1 MARPDADWTCR
12 EVLDA
17 KAVDPAGES
26 HCEFC
31 GTRIRWI
38 HVLEHDD
45 HDGTAEAGCCCAA
58 RLCFDYDAESAEREL
73 KNRMGRLARF
83 TDV

>member
-1 MARPDADWTCR
+1 MVRLLRPEPDWTCR

-17 KAVDPAGES
+17 QAIDPAAGQS
-26 HCEFC
+26 RCEFC

-45 HDGTAEAGCCCAA
+45 HPRAVETGCCCAA
-58 RLCFDYDAESAEREL
+58 RLCFDYDAEAAEREL
-73 KNRMGRLARF
+73 KNRMARMA
-83 TDV
+83 